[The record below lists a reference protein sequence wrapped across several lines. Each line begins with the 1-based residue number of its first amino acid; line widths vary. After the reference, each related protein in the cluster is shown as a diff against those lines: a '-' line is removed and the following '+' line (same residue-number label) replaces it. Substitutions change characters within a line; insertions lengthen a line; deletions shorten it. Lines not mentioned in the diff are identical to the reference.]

1 LQITTQLNTMK
12 MLLKIK
18 IPCVCKFALL
28 VYHFFGVLCS
38 MKLFCS
44 ITTFLIVNHPPI
56 VLGSSALDLLA
67 PTQLKCFTNVLIHHE
82 VTNSKQ

>member
-1 LQITTQLNTMK
+1 
-12 MLLKIK
+12 MLLKIEIPK
-18 IPCVCKFALL
+18 LCTPCVCKFASL
-28 VYHFFGVLCS
+28 VYHSFGVLCS

-44 ITTFLIVNHPPI
+44 ITAFLIVNHSPI
-56 VLGSSALDLLA
+56 VLGSSALDVLA